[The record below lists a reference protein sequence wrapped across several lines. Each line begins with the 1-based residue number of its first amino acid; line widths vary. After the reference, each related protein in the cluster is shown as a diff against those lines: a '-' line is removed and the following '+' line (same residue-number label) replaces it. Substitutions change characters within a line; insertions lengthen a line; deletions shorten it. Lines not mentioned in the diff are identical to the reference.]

1 MSNDFDEALK
11 NWDFYNIAKLNG
23 QKEVK
28 MPRPIT
34 VCYTPTQYQIKVRR
48 AQ

>member
-1 MSNDFDEALK
+1 MSKDLDEALK

-23 QKEVK
+23 KEVK
-28 MPRPIT
+28 MPTRIR
-34 VCYTPTQYQIKVRR
+34 VLYTPTKYQIKVRR